1 MGILVRVTV
10 MGAGND
16 IGRQVVAQLL
26 ARGYEVLAF
35 VSPGAAL
42 PQAWAGTARVVF
54 GELTDPVPVAAAVA
68 WAQVVINALD
78 PRLDRP
84 RRRNAL
90 IVGTGHVVAAVA
102 DYGVPRY
109 IGLGSPAARL
119 CPQERPTAR
128 VRTNQVLLR
137 MFRPRVHRQM
147 RDMFEAATNC
157 GAGWTIVRFFHHS
170 RGPGYGL
177 KYVGFLGQHEIGA
190 WASAADIARFTVD
203 QVLETRFIDT
213 APAVSSCPPTGP
225 IVDGARG

>member
-1 MGILVRVTV
+1 MRVTV
-10 MGAGND
+10 VGAGD
-16 IGRQVVAQLL
+16 DVGREVVAQLL

-42 PQAWAGTARVVF
+42 PPTWAGTARVVV
-54 GELTDPVPVAAAVA
+54 GELIDPVPVAAAVA

-119 CPQERPTAR
+119 CPQERPTAQVRAHQTWLR
-128 VRTNQVLLR
+128 V
-137 MFRPRVHRQM
+137 FRPRVYRQM
-147 RDMFEAATNC
+147 RGMFEVATSC
-157 GAGWTIVRFFHHS
+157 GAGWTIVRVFHHS
-170 RGPGYGL
+170 RGPGHGL
-177 KYVGFLGQHEIGA
+177 KYVGFFGQHEIGA
-190 WASAADIARFTVD
+190 WASAADITRFTVD

-213 APAVSSCPPTGP
+213 APAVSS
-225 IVDGARG
+225 